1 MMQIYLTAYAIFLA
15 AFGFYTLFMSIANI
29 IHFRNIEKKAELHED
44 GELVSVVIPARNEE
58 NNLPRLMDS
67 LLKQSYRNMEILVI
81 DDASTDRTW
90 EILQGYA
97 AKDPRVRIFQSDPA
111 VKKARN
117 GKINALLQLIVH
129 AKGEYLYATDADT
142 EHGRDAVSF
151 AYSVMKDRNLDI
163 VSGFPKE
170 KCESYLGSVNMS
182 AMILTLT
189 CIPHFLARF
198 FSIPAFSVAI
208 GQFIMMKKSSYDE
221 VGGYDSIKD
230 RTCDDMSISNR
241 FVKLGKKYHFIP
253 VADHISC
260 NMYAE
265 RKQAFNGIARSVNG
279 AVPMSF
285 AAIPIVA
292 LILILFFHIVAA
304 PLFSICYPL
313 WGAYFLQMELITF
326 GWVAFYAAWYIACT
340 ECRLD
345 AKVALSC
352 PIAIFQTAMM
362 YIYGLNIK
370 LRGKN
375 FIWKGRQ
382 I

>member
-1 MMQIYLTAYAIFLA
+1 MNQ
-15 AFGFYTLFMSIANI
+15 
-29 IHFRNIEKKAELHED
+29 KPK
-44 GELVSVVIPARNEE
+44 VSVVIPVYNVAPFLRQC
-58 NNLPRLMDS
+58 LDS
-67 LLKQSYRNMEILVI
+67 AVNQTLKDIEIICVN
-81 DDASTDRTW
+81 DGSTDSSP
-90 EILQGYA
+90 EILQEYA

-241 FVKLGKKYHFIP
+241 FVKLGKKYHFISI
-253 VADHISC
+253 ADHVSC
-260 NMYAE
+260 NMYNE
-265 RKQAFNGIARSVNG
+265 RKQAFNGIARSVSG
-279 AVPMSF
+279 TVPMSF

-292 LILILFFHIVAA
+292 VILVLFLHIIIG

-313 WGAYFLQMELITF
+313 WNTYFLQMEMITF
-326 GWVAFYAAWYIACT
+326 GWVAFYFAWYLCCT
-340 ECRLD
+340 ECGIP
-345 AKVALSC
+345 ASVALSC
-352 PIAIFQTAMM
+352 PLAIFQTAMM
-362 YIYGLNIK
+362 YLYGLNIK
-370 LRGKN
+370 LRGKS